1 MLIMTYLAFACTKSR
16 ILVLVFSLS
25 LAYSS
30 AISTLSGSLKS
41 HRSVKIE
48 LMPNMTS
55 FNRRVGSQLV
65 PSIELSLR
73 ILKHTSP
80 VATMRDL
87 IKEDFL
93 LSNLLAYM
101 RY

>member
-1 MLIMTYLAFACTKSR
+1 MTYLACACTKSR
-16 ILVLVFSLS
+16 ILILVFSLS

-41 HRSVKIE
+41 HRSVNIE
-48 LMPNMTS
+48 LMPNITS

-65 PSIELSLR
+65 PSIELSRR

-80 VATMRDL
+80 VAK
-87 IKEDFL
+87 IKEFTKL
-93 LSNLLAYM
+93 NFK
-101 RY
+101 

>member
-1 MLIMTYLAFACTKSR
+1 MTYFEFALTNSR
-16 ILVLVFSLS
+16 ILILVFSLS

-48 LMPNMTS
+48 LTPNITS
-55 FNRRVGSQLV
+55 FRRRVGSQLV
-65 PSIELSLR
+65 PSIELRRR

-80 VATMRDL
+80 EAKIDIL
-87 IKEDFL
+87 INYTKVYAL
-93 LSNLLAYM
+93 
-101 RY
+101 